1 VTKLSLGASSTRAAL
16 RIARR
21 VAAVG
26 FDHLACDA
34 VPPPLT
40 ATVSFDRI
48 GDALVREG
56 QITREQLA
64 TAQREQKQGGG
75 SVTYQLVKLGYIQEV
90 ELTKMLA
97 RQYRMP
103 AVDLSKF
110 EVDPKIAKLIPTDL
124 ATKNLVLPLK
134 RDGRTLTVA
143 IADPTHLGI
152 IEDLKFIT
160 RYDIYPVL
168 AGEFT
173 LRNTIEKYYES
184 SSDGAMQSLLDEIS
198 EAEGDLEVLE
208 DKDDEPTAAA
218 LAAAVDDAPVVKL
231 INAIMTDAVRRGA
244 SDIHFEC
251 FEHELRVRYRIDGA
265 LQEVMKPPLKMKP
278 ALISRFK
285 IMSQL
290 NIAERRVPQDG
301 RIKLKMGKRVI
312 DYRVSTLP
320 TLFGEKVV
328 LRILDKGNLTLDLE
342 KFGIEPRAEREL
354 MEAISNPYGMVLV
367 TGPTGSGK
375 TTTLYSALSK
385 INNIDVNIMTA
396 EDPVEYNIFGIN
408 QVLVRNDIGMTFAA
422 ALKAFLRQDPNIIMV
437 GEIRDLETG
446 GIAIKA
452 ALTGHLVLSTL
463 HTNSA
468 PETVTRLLDMG
479 LEPFN
484 VASALNLVLAQRL
497 VRRICKNCKT
507 QFQPDDADL
516 AGMKVKPTT
525 TLREMRFTDEALR
538 DAKSR
543 ATPEAAPLLANLSLD
558 TTIGQ
563 LPFFKGAGCNDCAGT
578 GLKGRQGLY
587 EVMFMTPHVRKLI
600 LQNVGAAEIRDA
612 AIEEG
617 MLTLRM
623 DGWLKIMK
631 GITTMEQVVRET
643 SV

>member
-1 VTKLSLGASSTRAAL
+1 M
-16 RIARR
+16 
-21 VAAVG
+21 
-26 FDHLACDA
+26 A
-34 VPPPLT
+34 VPVPAT
-40 ATVSFDRI
+40 AERI
-48 GDALVREG
+48 GDLLMREG
-56 QITREQLA
+56 LITREQLDRA
-64 TAQREQKQGGG
+64 LLEQKQNGTRVG
-75 SVTYQLVKLGYIQEV
+75 YNLVKLGFVQET
-90 ELTKMLA
+90 EITRMLA

-110 EVDPKIAKLIPTDL
+110 EVDPRIAKLIPSEL
-124 ATKNLVLPLK
+124 AIKHLILPLK

-143 IADPTHLGI
+143 MADPTNLGVI
-152 IEDLKFIT
+152 DDLKFIT
-160 RYDIYPVL
+160 RYDIQPVI

-173 LRNTIEKYYES
+173 LRNHIEKHYES
-184 SSDGAMQSLLDEIS
+184 TDAQMQTLLQDIADAEDVEVVEEESESEI
-198 EAEGDLEVLE
+198 
-208 DKDDEPTAAA
+208 TAAA
-218 LAAAVDDAPVVKL
+218 MAQAVDDAPVVKL
-231 INAIMTDAVRRGA
+231 INAILTDAVKRGA

-265 LQEVMKPPLKMKP
+265 LQEVMKPPMKLKA

-285 IMSQL
+285 IMSSL

-301 RIKLKMGKRVI
+301 RIKLKMGKKVI

-354 MEAISNPYGMVLV
+354 MEAIANPYGMVLV

-385 INNIDVNIMTA
+385 VNNIDVNIMTA
-396 EDPVEYNIFGIN
+396 EDPVEYNLFGIN
-408 QVLVRNDIGMTFAA
+408 QVQVRNEIGMTFAA

-446 GIAIKA
+446 GIAVKA
-452 ALTGHLVLSTL
+452 ALTGHLVMSTL

-468 PETVTRLLDMG
+468 PETVTRLMDMG

-497 VRRICKNCKT
+497 VRRICSACKVKYT
-507 QFQPDDADL
+507 PDDIEIAT
-516 AGMKVKPTT
+516 AKVTKDT
-525 TLREMRFTDEALR
+525 TLGELKFTAEALDNAR
-538 DAKSR
+538 SR
-543 ATPEAAPLLANLSLD
+543 ATPEAAPHLTSLSLD
-558 TTIGQ
+558 TRIGE
-563 LPFFKGAGCNDCAGT
+563 LPYFKGKGCDACAGT

-587 EVMFMTPHVRKLI
+587 EVMFMTPRIRRLI
-600 LQNVGAAEIRDA
+600 LQNVGAAEIRDG
-612 AIEEG
+612 AIEDG

-623 DGWLKIMK
+623 DGWLKVLK
-631 GITTMEQVVRET
+631 GITTMEQVIRET
-643 SV
+643 GAQ

>member
-1 VTKLSLGASSTRAAL
+1 M
-16 RIARR
+16 
-21 VAAVG
+21 
-26 FDHLACDA
+26 
-34 VPPPLT
+34 
-40 ATVSFDRI
+40 
-48 GDALVREG
+48 REG
-56 QITREQLA
+56 LITREQLDRA
-64 TAQREQKQGGG
+64 LLEQKQNGTRVG
-75 SVTYQLVKLGYIQEV
+75 YNLVKLGFVQET
-90 ELTKMLA
+90 EITRMLA

-110 EVDPKIAKLIPTDL
+110 EVDPRIAKLIPSEL
-124 ATKNLVLPLK
+124 AIKHLILPLK

-143 IADPTHLGI
+143 MADPTNLGVI
-152 IEDLKFIT
+152 DDLKFIT
-160 RYDIYPVL
+160 RYDIQPVI

-173 LRNTIEKYYES
+173 LRNHIEKHYES
-184 SSDGAMQSLLDEIS
+184 TDAQMQTLLQDIADLDS
-198 EAEGDLEVLE
+198 EVEVVEEQTESEL
-208 DKDDEPTAAA
+208 TAAA
-218 LAAAVDDAPVVKL
+218 MAQAVDDAPVVKL
-231 INAIMTDAVRRGA
+231 INAILTDAVKRGA

-251 FEHELRVRYRIDGA
+251 FEHELRVRYRVDGA
-265 LQEVMKPPLKMKP
+265 LQEVMKPPMKLKA

-285 IMSQL
+285 IMSSL

-301 RIKLKMGKRVI
+301 RIKLKMGKKVI

-354 MEAISNPYGMVLV
+354 MEAVANPYGMVLV

-385 INNIDVNIMTA
+385 VNNIDVNIMTA
-396 EDPVEYNIFGIN
+396 EDPVEYNLFGIN
-408 QVLVRNDIGMTFAA
+408 QVLVRTDIGMTFAA
-422 ALKAFLRQDPNIIMV
+422 ALKAFLRQDPNIIML

-497 VRRICKNCKT
+497 LRRICGSCKAKYE
-507 QFQPDDADL
+507 PDAL
-516 AGMKVKPTT
+516 ELGTAKVKPDT
-525 TLREMRFTDEALR
+525 TLRSMRFTEESLEG
-538 DAKSR
+538 AKLR
-543 ATPEAAPLLANLSLD
+543 ATKEAAPYLANLSLD
-558 TTIGQ
+558 TCIGE
-563 LPFFKGAGCNDCAGT
+563 LPFFRGKGCDQCNGS

-587 EVMFMTPHVRKLI
+587 EVMFMTPHLRKLI
-600 LQNVGAAEIRDA
+600 LMNVGAAEIRDGA
-612 AIEEG
+612 VDEG

-623 DGWLKIMK
+623 DGWLKVMK
-631 GITTMEQVVRET
+631 GITTLEQVVRET
-643 SV
+643 AV

>member
-1 VTKLSLGASSTRAAL
+1 MPAPVTAA
-16 RIARR
+16 
-21 VAAVG
+21 G
-26 FDHLACDA
+26 
-34 VPPPLT
+34 P
-40 ATVSFDRI
+40 DRI
-48 GDALVREG
+48 GETLLKEG
-56 QITREQLA
+56 LISKDQLA
-64 TAQREQKQGGG
+64 AALREQKQNGTSIGY
-75 SVTYQLVKLGYIQEV
+75 SLVKLGFLP
-90 ELTKMLA
+90 ELEITKMLA
-97 RQYRMP
+97 RQHRMP

-110 EVDPKIAKLIPTDL
+110 EVDPKIAKLIPSDL
-124 ATKNLVLPLK
+124 ATKHLVLPLK

-143 IADPTHLGI
+143 VADPTNLGV
-152 IEDLKFIT
+152 IEDIKFVT
-160 RYDIYPVL
+160 RYDIFPVI

-173 LRNTIEKYYES
+173 LRNTIERFYES
-184 SSDGAMQSLLDEIS
+184 SNAAMQSLLEDIAS
-198 EAEGDLEVLE
+198 ESGEDVEVVE
-208 DKDDEPTAAA
+208 ENDDEAGGMA
-218 LAAAVDDAPVVKL
+218 LDDAPVVKL
-231 INAIMTDAVRRGA
+231 LNAILTDAVKRGA

-265 LQEVMKPPLKMKP
+265 LLEVMKPPMKMKA

-285 IMSQL
+285 IMASL
-290 NIAERRVPQDG
+290 NIAERRIPQDG
-301 RIKLKMGKRVI
+301 RIKLKLGKKVI

-328 LRILDKGNLTLDLE
+328 LRILDKGNLTFDLE

-385 INNIDVNIMTA
+385 VNNIDVNIMTA
-396 EDPVEYNIFGIN
+396 EDPVEYNLFGIN
-408 QVLVRNDIGMTFAA
+408 QVLVRNEIGMTFAA

-468 PETVTRLLDMG
+468 PETVTRLMDMG

-497 VRRICKNCKT
+497 LRRVCSSCKEKYEPEDT
-507 QFQPDDADL
+507 EFA
-516 AGMKVKPTT
+516 AAKVKRTT
-525 TLREMRFTDEALR
+525 TLREMRFTDMALA
-538 DAKSR
+538 DAKPR
-543 ATPEAAPLLANLSLD
+543 AIKEAVPFLEHLSLD
-558 TTIGQ
+558 TTIGE
-563 LPFFKGAGCNDCAGT
+563 LPFFRGTGCNACNGT
-578 GLKGRQGLY
+578 GYKGRQGAY
-587 EVMFMTPHVRKLI
+587 EVMMMTPGLRKLI

-612 AIEEG
+612 AIDEG

-623 DGWLKIMK
+623 DGWLKILK
-631 GITTMEQVVRET
+631 GITTIEQVVRET
-643 SV
+643 SA